1 MAIELYKR
9 TLYTKKVQY
18 IINEIHEYDIS
29 KANISIL
36 LQGGYISQN
45 EYNMYLQMSKM
56 QREIAIGNLQKD
68 SN

>member
-29 KANISIL
+29 KA
-36 LQGGYISQN
+36 
-45 EYNMYLQMSKM
+45 K
-56 QREIAIGNLQKD
+56 QKIEEMLIQTWEKELD
-68 SN
+68 MLNAFLN